1 MTSRERWMAA
11 ITGEK
16 PDRVPTDFWGTGEV
30 QQNLLR
36 FLGLESMEA
45 AYDRL
50 HIDKPFGVGARYVGP
65 ERKPD
70 TDAYGVVSTWVN
82 HGTGRY
88 REAVVNPLAEFE
100 TVEEIEA
107 SYQWPNPDWWDVS
120 IIPDRLEN
128 AGDRPVSIMMAGV
141 YTDYTKLRGMEQA
154 FIDFAMN
161 HDIVEYC
168 MGKMYDLAAE
178 RVTRIL
184 EVAGSRI
191 DLAWV
196 FNDLGSQEGLL
207 CSPETVRKL
216 FIPGI
221 ARLAK
226 IAHEAGAT
234 VCMHSDGAIRRAIPD
249 IIAAGVEV
257 LNPIQWRCTGM
268 ERRALVADFGQDLTF
283 HGAMDNQET
292 LISND
297 EAAVR
302 AEVRENIDI
311 FARPGGYI
319 LAPCHNLQPVTE
331 PEIIVAMY
339 EEAHEYGRR

>member
-11 ITGEK
+11 IAGEE
-16 PDRVPTDFWGTGEV
+16 PDRVPTDFWATGEV
-30 QQNLLR
+30 QENLLR
-36 FLGLESMEA
+36 HLGLSSMDA

-50 HIDKPFGVGARYVGP
+50 HIDKPFGVGPRYVGP
-65 ERKPD
+65 EREPD
-70 TDAYGVVSTWVN
+70 TDVYGIVSKWVN

-88 REAVVNPLAEFE
+88 REAVYNPLADYQA
-100 TVEEIEA
+100 VEEIEA
-107 SYQWPNPDWWDVS
+107 DYTWPSPDWWDVS
-120 IIPDRLEN
+120 DVPSRIAE
-128 AGDRPVSIMMAGV
+128 AGDRPVSIMMAGA

-154 FIDFAMN
+154 FIDFAVN

-178 RVTRIL
+178 RVTRMF
-184 EVAGSRI
+184 EAAEGRI

-207 CSPETVRKL
+207 CSPETVRTL

-221 ARLAK
+221 ARLSR
-226 IAHEAGAT
+226 IAHDAGAT
-234 VCMHSDGAIRRAIPD
+234 ACMHSDGAIRAAIPD
-249 IIAAGVEV
+249 IIEAGVDV
-257 LNPIQWRCTGM
+257 LNPIQWRCSGM
-268 ERRALVADFGQDLTF
+268 DRRGLVEDFGGRLTF

-311 FARPGGYI
+311 FARPGGYV
-319 LAPCHNLQPVTE
+319 LAPCHNLQPVTA
-331 PEIIVAMY
+331 PEIVVAMY
-339 EEAHEYGRR
+339 EEAYEYGRN